1 MAGKPNDKMFK
12 TMVEKHGG
20 EEAAREWFSSI
31 GRRGGSVK
39 GTQGGF
45 AHPSANPSLA
55 GAKAGRISK
64 RGHKYIETKGEY
76 NYYIALDTG
85 NVVKYKHDNNSKE
98 QTSADR

>member
-12 TMVEKHGG
+12 TMVEKHGS

-31 GRRGGSVK
+31 GRIGGSVK

-55 GAKAGRISK
+55 GR
-64 RGHKYIETKGEY
+64 RGGLKSRRGPNKP
-76 NYYIALDTG
+76 
-85 NVVKYKHDNNSKE
+85 KE
-98 QTSADR
+98 A